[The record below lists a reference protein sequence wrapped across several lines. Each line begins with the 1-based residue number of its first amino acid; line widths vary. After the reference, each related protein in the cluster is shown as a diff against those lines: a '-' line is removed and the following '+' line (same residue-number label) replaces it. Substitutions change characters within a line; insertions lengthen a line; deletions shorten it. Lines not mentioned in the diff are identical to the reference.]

1 MPTYMVI
8 RARNGA
14 ASSAFFDDKATAY
27 EHFTDMWTGW
37 NDFDRIQLYE
47 YYQGSYILLRDV
59 KKEGNL

>member
-1 MPTYMVI
+1 MVI

-14 ASSAFFDDKATAY
+14 AAASFFDDKDLAN
-27 EHFTDMWTGW
+27 EHFTDIWTGW

-47 YYQGSYILLRDV
+47 YHGYYQLIKDV